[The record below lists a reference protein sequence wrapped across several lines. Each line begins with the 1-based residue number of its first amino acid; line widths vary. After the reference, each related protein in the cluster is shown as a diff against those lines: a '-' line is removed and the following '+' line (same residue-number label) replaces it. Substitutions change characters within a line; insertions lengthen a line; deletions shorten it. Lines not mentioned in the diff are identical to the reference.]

1 LEYDIVATGR
11 TMVFDLVALWRYM
24 LYLAEAFRTNGTA
37 NSDSSKVYCYYTST
51 SHRSYCSWPCYVY
64 STASFATLCTMH
76 NITVL
81 TLLSLLLQEWRRR
94 GQPIPHPVSVE
105 LRRELGSTLASVVQ
119 RSRAWTAS
127 APRRGVTWP
136 ISLHTARQSTKA
148 NVRAL
153 YTKG

>member
-1 LEYDIVATGR
+1 MSLEYDIVATGR
-11 TMVFDLVALWRYM
+11 TMVVNLVALWHYM
-24 LYLAEAFRTNGTA
+24 LYQAEAFRTYGTA

-51 SHRSYCSWPCYVY
+51 SHRSYWPCYVY
-64 STASFATLCTMH
+64 STASFATLRTMH
-76 NITVL
+76 NITVP
-81 TLLSLLLQEWRRR
+81 TLLNLLLQEWRRR

-148 NVRAL
+148 SIRAL